1 MQRTVSHPVSR
12 CRPIAAAF
20 GAAII
25 LFATN
30 VSANTTIVSGHID
43 DPANM
48 ALVGSDPSPS
58 PPSFVDDF
66 AVANN
71 VALYGLVVAI
81 GGAVEV
87 RSSGFALGGIDP
99 YFSVF
104 RGSGASATF
113 VDSNYVQ
120 AFATGGDFDLTL
132 LLAAGS
138 YTFAIG
144 TFANLSFA
152 ENNGAGTL
160 GDGFIGVGEPSSLG
174 NAFYRLTVTTP
185 DSTTPGGPGSTVPEP
200 ATGLLIAGA
209 SLALLKARRP
219 RLAAPRPGS
228 NSSPS
233 KGST

>member
-1 MQRTVSHPVSR
+1 MPRTPSNPLLR

-30 VSANTTIVSGHID
+30 VPANTTVVSGHVD
-43 DPANM
+43 DPANA

-58 PPSFVDDF
+58 PPSFVDAF

-81 GGAVEV
+81 GGAVEF

-104 RGSGASATF
+104 RGTGPSATF
-113 VDSNYVQ
+113 VDSNDTQ

-152 ENNGAGTL
+152 ENYGAGTL
-160 GDGFIGVGEPSSLG
+160 GDGFIGFGEPSSLG

-185 DSTTPGGPGSTVPEP
+185 DSATPGGPDSTVPEP
-200 ATGLLIAGA
+200 STGLLIAGA
-209 SLALLKARRP
+209 SLALLKTRRS
-219 RLAAPRPGS
+219 RLAASRPFS
-228 NSSPS
+228 NSRPS

>member
-1 MQRTVSHPVSR
+1 MRRSQRDPGSR
-12 CRPIAAAF
+12 CRAIATAF
-20 GAAII
+20 GTAIVV
-25 LFATN
+25 FATN
-30 VSANTTIVSGHID
+30 APANTTVVSGYVD
-43 DPANM
+43 DPANP

-81 GGAVEV
+81 GGAVEF
-87 RSSGFALGGIDP
+87 RSSGFSLGGLDP

-104 RGSGASATF
+104 RGTGPSATF
-113 VDSNYVQ
+113 VDSNDVQ

-138 YTFAIG
+138 YTYAIG

-152 ENNGAGTL
+152 ENYGAGML
-160 GDGFIGVGEPSSLG
+160 GDGFTGFGEPSSLG
-174 NAFYRLTVTTP
+174 NAYYRLTVTTP
-185 DSTTPGGPGSTVPEP
+185 DSTTPGGPDSTVPEP

-209 SLALLKARRP
+209 SLALLKTRRP
-219 RLAAPRPGS
+219 RRAASRPVS
-228 NSSPS
+228 NPSPS